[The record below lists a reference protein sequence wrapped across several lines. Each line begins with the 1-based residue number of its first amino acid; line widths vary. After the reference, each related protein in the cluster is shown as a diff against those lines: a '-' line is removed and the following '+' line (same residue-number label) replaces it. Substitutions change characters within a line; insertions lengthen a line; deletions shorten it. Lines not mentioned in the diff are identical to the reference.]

1 LRIRSILICAVA
13 SAACQS
19 PIFIQP
25 PGSRPAPTD
34 AAAEVRSFTS
44 LVNRHRQSIGCAPL
58 QWDDQIAAVA
68 QAHSADMARNNFF
81 SHTNQRGQSPFDRLN
96 AAGVKYSSAAENIAY
111 GQTTAQQVLQS
122 WLTSS
127 GHRQNIET
135 CRYTRHGVGLNATR
149 WTHVFVG
156 TPAR

>member
-1 LRIRSILICAVA
+1 MRIRSLLLCAVL
-13 SAACQS
+13 SAACQQQ
-19 PIFIQP
+19 IFIQP
-25 PGSRPAPTD
+25 PSTRPAPTD
-34 AAAEVRSFTS
+34 AAAEVRSFTT
-44 LVNRHRQSIGCAPL
+44 LVNRHRQTIGCAPL
-58 QWDDQIAAVA
+58 QWDAQIAAVA
-68 QAHSADMARNNFF
+68 QAHSEDMVRNNFF
-81 SHTNQRGQSPFDRLN
+81 SHTNKRGQSPFDRLS

-135 CRYTRHGVGLNATR
+135 CSYTKHGVGMAGTK

-156 TPAR
+156 QR